1 MTDVTDA
8 TFATEVIERSH
19 QVPVVVDLWAEWCG
33 PCRTLGPIL
42 ERVVAETD
50 GAVELAKVDVDA
62 NPTISQQFK
71 VQSIPAVYAV
81 RDGAVVDGFVGA
93 LPEAQVREFV
103 QRIAPAIEPSEVDR
117 LLDAGDEASLRTAL
131 GLEPGDERVVLA
143 LAELLALSATAAD
156 HDSAAAGVDS
166 GAAAGVDSGAAAGV
180 DSGAGAEALSLLER
194 IPESPETRR
203 IAALVRVGPAPGG
216 DEVLERL
223 GSLLERVADDDEARG
238 EFVDLLELLD
248 EEERAEWRRRLSA
261 RLF

>member
-1 MTDVTDA
+1 VTDVTDA

-103 QRIAPAIEPSEVDR
+103 QRIAPELEPSEVDR

-156 HDSAAAGVDS
+156 HDS
-166 GAAAGVDSGAAAGV
+166 AAAGV